1 MGGEGGGGGGG
12 GDGDGDWIEDV
23 IIGKAAG
30 KIRRKATGKTLH
42 STRLNKSQWTP
53 MDANGRQ
60 WAHSSRPFFPPP
72 LLLSFVSNFQKWET
86 KYL

>member
-60 WAHSSRPFFPPP
+60 WTPMGP
-72 LLLSFVSNFQKWET
+72 
-86 KYL
+86 